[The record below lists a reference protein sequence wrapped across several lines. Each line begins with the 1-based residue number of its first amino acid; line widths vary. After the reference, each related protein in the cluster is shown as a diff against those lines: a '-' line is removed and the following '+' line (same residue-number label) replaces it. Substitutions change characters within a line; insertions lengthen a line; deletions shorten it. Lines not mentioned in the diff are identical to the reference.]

1 MKGKEAIITI
11 LGSAGGLARSVL
23 AILNKSIHD
32 EQDPIH
38 NTLLY
43 GKIHLIDVKQKQK
56 EYYNNLF
63 PYLYKKFVFH
73 EFDLKDTSMFKK
85 HLETTKSD
93 IVIDV
98 SWADTVEMLTCC
110 NELGVKYVNSALEN
124 TFVDENEDLFEGFP
138 LMERIKHFE
147 KYKKSFSNTTS
158 IVCSGMN
165 PGVVQWMAIEL
176 LNKYPQEQPLACY
189 IVEQDT
195 SFFKEVK
202 NAKENVIYTSWSPE
216 CFLDEAIMSYPMFVQ
231 HHTPLFFYEKVY
243 DLEFKVSLGR
253 KQFYGCLM
261 PHEEVYT
268 LCQLYE
274 MEGGFLYQV
283 NDHTTKLI
291 RSQMDDLNQL
301 WDHEMQVLDPLG
313 APLAGEDLIGVL
325 LVYKDKERYMY
336 NVLSNEDIFSQY
348 KTNATYFQV
357 ACGIYASLSV
367 LLLDEIPNGVYY
379 VEELLLKTKNRFTQ
393 YLTHYM
399 TDFVSGENRNSDGLL
414 LQRMR
419 KFHD

>member
-11 LGSAGGLARSVL
+11 LGSAGGLSRSVL
-23 AILNKSIHD
+23 AILNKSIQD
-32 EQDPIH
+32 EKDPIH
-38 NTLLY
+38 HLVLY
-43 GKIHLIDVKQKQK
+43 GKIHLIDVKQKPK
-56 EYYNNLF
+56 DYYSNLF
-63 PYLYKKFVFH
+63 PALYEKFVFH
-73 EFDLKDTSMFKK
+73 EFDLKDTIMFKK
-85 HLETTKSD
+85 HLVSTKTN
-93 IVIDV
+93 IVIDL

-124 TFVDENEDLFEGFP
+124 SFIDDNEDLYEGFP
-138 LMERIKHFE
+138 LIERIKFFE
-147 KYKKSFSNTTS
+147 KYKKSFSNTAAV
-158 IVCSGMN
+158 VCSGMN
-165 PGVVQWMAIEL
+165 PGVVQWMALEL
-176 LNKYPQEQPLACY
+176 LTKYSQEKPLACY

-195 SFFKEVK
+195 SFFKDESD
-202 NAKENVIYTSWSPE
+202 AKKDVIYTSWSPE

-231 HHTPLFFYEKVY
+231 HRTPLFLHEKVY
-243 DLEFKVSLGR
+243 DLEFKVNLGR

-283 NDHTTKLI
+283 NDHTTQLI

-301 WDHEMQVLDPLG
+301 WDHEMQVLDPLE

-336 NVLSNEDIFSQY
+336 NVLSNEEIFSQY

-357 ACGIYASLSV
+357 ACGVYASLSV

-379 VEELLLKTKNRFTQ
+379 VEELLLNTKNHYTQ
-393 YLTHYM
+393 YLMHYM
-399 TDFVSGENRNSDGLL
+399 TEFVTGENRDSDGLL

-419 KFHD
+419 KFQD

>member
-1 MKGKEAIITI
+1 
-11 LGSAGGLARSVL
+11 
-23 AILNKSIHD
+23 
-32 EQDPIH
+32 
-38 NTLLY
+38 
-43 GKIHLIDVKQKQK
+43 
-56 EYYNNLF
+56 
-63 PYLYKKFVFH
+63 
-73 EFDLKDTSMFKK
+73 
-85 HLETTKSD
+85 
-93 IVIDV
+93 
-98 SWADTVEMLTCC
+98 
-110 NELGVKYVNSALEN
+110 
-124 TFVDENEDLFEGFP
+124 
-138 LMERIKHFE
+138 
-147 KYKKSFSNTTS
+147 
-158 IVCSGMN
+158 
-165 PGVVQWMAIEL
+165 
-176 LNKYPQEQPLACY
+176 
-189 IVEQDT
+189 
-195 SFFKEVK
+195 
-202 NAKENVIYTSWSPE
+202 
-216 CFLDEAIMSYPMFVQ
+216 MFVQ